1 MPSLILFPDT
11 ALKTPAASSFI
22 PWFAPLFLLRPPSL
36 APEAE
41 APLMA
46 AGLARQVAPQGGA
59 EAAGGKAK
67 ELAGLLKQWEQW
79 IREHAGSTD
88 LAALK
93 LGVKPPPPLETVR
106 GLIKEIRDF
115 GQISEGQ
122 PAPPPEVT
130 ADLFLHLAHVRDQ
143 EAQEVEG
150 MLDKVE
156 EGQKKLSAIMGL
168 EEEDATPADYEET
181 FHDRLPPVD
190 YSMDDQKH
198 LARRMAAWA
207 RLTAGLEGEA
217 SQAWLA
223 TKNLAA
229 LTQLMERH
237 NAAYASQS
245 QVFRSPAGAA
255 MPGPGQ
261 SGLPPADSPLAQEA
275 ARLVLPDLS
284 GLDQEGLARLSQ
296 KISEQD
302 GGQSLA
308 ALQQGLDALL
318 TELAQGK
325 WGSELKEKAAAQ
337 ARELAETAAKLTAQ
351 AGVETE
357 GRGVS
362 ILVFPGMGR
371 AELLALMRAGEGGGQ
386 PRPEPK
392 GWPEDWP
399 VGSCPVVAAW

>member
-11 ALKTPAASSFI
+11 ALQASAAASFI

-36 APEAE
+36 APEAD
-41 APLMA
+41 APLLA
-46 AGLARQVAPQGGA
+46 ADLARQVSPSGGA
-59 EAAGGKAK
+59 EAAGGKAG
-67 ELAGLLKQWEQW
+67 ELAGLLRQWEQW

-106 GLIKEIRDF
+106 GLMKEIRDF
-115 GQISEGQ
+115 GQVHQGQ

-130 ADLFLHLAHVRDQ
+130 ADLFLHLAHIRGQ
-143 EAQEVEG
+143 EAQEVDG
-150 MLDKVE
+150 MLDQVQ

-168 EEEDATPADYEET
+168 AEEDATPADYEEA

-207 RLTAGLEGEA
+207 RLAAGLAGEA

-223 TKNLAA
+223 THNLAA

-237 NAAYASQS
+237 DAAYASQGR
-245 QVFRSPAGAA
+245 VFRSPAGAA
-255 MPGPGQ
+255 MPGPGP

-284 GLDQEGLARLSQ
+284 GLDQEGLAQLSQ
-296 KISEQD
+296 KLMEQD
-302 GGQSLA
+302 GGQGLA
-308 ALQQGLDALL
+308 ALRQGLEALL
-318 TELAQGK
+318 TQLARGK

-337 ARELAETAAKLTAQ
+337 AKELAESAARLAAQ
-351 AGVETE
+351 AGLETE

-386 PRPEPK
+386 PQPEPK

-399 VGSCPVVAAW
+399 AGSCPVVAAW